1 MSMSPV
7 IPRHGGLPYPSDIA
21 PGRGRMIPQS
31 KYRPHTAADRD
42 RYVNKITLHDPVNFN
57 TTNPGVIGIALT
69 DAIAGKYQQLDGRD
83 DRLFLQCG
91 PSISIRINV
100 SFFPSR
106 YLYHA

>member
-1 MSMSPV
+1 
-7 IPRHGGLPYPSDIA
+7 
-21 PGRGRMIPQS
+21 MIPQS